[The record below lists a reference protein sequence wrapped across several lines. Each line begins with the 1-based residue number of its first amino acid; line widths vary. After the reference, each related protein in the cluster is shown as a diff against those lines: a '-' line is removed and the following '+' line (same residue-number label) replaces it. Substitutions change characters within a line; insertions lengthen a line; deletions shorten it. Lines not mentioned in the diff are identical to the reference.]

1 MVTQLLRAMTFDV
14 LQSVKSPD
22 FFTLAQAKRDA
33 HVSTSLPEYPAGI
46 AKYVRSV
53 SENEFV
59 ADAEAILQVLG
70 SGGSVITDASRLTRS
85 GNGFFVAMLDSLKAV
100 LVYESSDTQL
110 GVTLASF
117 QEAGSKYSRVLRREL
132 QLLLMAARGED
143 SAIVQ
148 VAAPTEVDVSALP
161 GVPEVAVQRQLLG
174 GARVFFNG
182 KLKDDSWRARLTQVL
197 SVIS

>member
-33 HVSTSLPEYPAGI
+33 HVNSTLPEYPAGV
-46 AKYVRSV
+46 AKYVRGV
-53 SENEFV
+53 SEEDFV
-59 ADAEAILQVLG
+59 ADVEAVLQVLG
-70 SGGSVITDASRLTRS
+70 SGGSVIIDAPRLTRS
-85 GNGFFVAMLDSLKAV
+85 GNGFFVAMLDSLKEVIAHKS
-100 LVYESSDTQL
+100 EKTQL
-110 GVTLASF
+110 GATLASF
-117 QEAGSKYSRVLRREL
+117 NDAGAKYVRVLRREL

-148 VAAPTEVDVSALP
+148 VAAPAEVDITGLP